1 MRHYSSKREVWE
13 VRRMNNTQRGWRA
26 NNPAGFIVGNT
37 TECFIYKGFVERY
50 ENKPAVHLLGKRD
63 KRESYYLMNLDV
75 EPEIGD
81 EVRIN
86 YNDQLPYRKG
96 QLLLGGAVCHE

>member
-1 MRHYSSKREVWE
+1 
-13 VRRMNNTQRGWRA
+13 MNSTNIGWSI
-26 NNPAGFIVGNT
+26 NNSTGFIVGNI
-37 TECFIYKGFVERY
+37 TERFIYKGFVEGY

-63 KRESYYLMNLDV
+63 KHECYYLINLDA

-86 YNDQLPYRKG
+86 YNELLPYRKG
-96 QLLLGGAVCHE
+96 QLLLGGAICHE

>member
-1 MRHYSSKREVWE
+1 
-13 VRRMNNTQRGWRA
+13 MNSTNRGWSIS
-26 NNPAGFIVGNT
+26 NSTGFIVGNM
-37 TECFIYKGFVERY
+37 TECFIYKGFVEGC

-63 KRESYYLMNLDV
+63 KHESYYLMNLDS

-96 QLLLGGAVCHE
+96 QLLLGGAVCHD

>member
-1 MRHYSSKREVWE
+1 
-13 VRRMNNTQRGWRA
+13 MNS
-26 NNPAGFIVGNT
+26 
-37 TECFIYKGFVERY
+37 TEEFIYKGYIEGGQ
-50 ENKPAVHLLGKRD
+50 NKPSVHLLGK
-63 KRESYYLMNLDV
+63 KSKHKFYYLMNLDS

-96 QLLLGGAVCHE
+96 QLLLGGVVCHD

>member
-1 MRHYSSKREVWE
+1 
-13 VRRMNNTQRGWRA
+13 MNSTNRGWSIS
-26 NNPAGFIVGNT
+26 NSTGFIVGNM
-37 TECFIYKGFVERY
+37 TECFIYKGFVEGC

-63 KRESYYLMNLDV
+63 KYESYYLMNLDA

-81 EVRIN
+81 EVQIN

-96 QLLLGGAVCHE
+96 QLLLGGVVCHE

>member
-1 MRHYSSKREVWE
+1 
-13 VRRMNNTQRGWRA
+13 MNSTNRGWSIS
-26 NNPAGFIVGNT
+26 NSTGFIVGNM
-37 TECFIYKGFVERY
+37 TEHFIYKGLLEGY

-63 KRESYYLMNLDV
+63 KHESYYLMNLDA

-81 EVRIN
+81 EVQIN

-96 QLLLGGAVCHE
+96 QLLLGGVVCHE